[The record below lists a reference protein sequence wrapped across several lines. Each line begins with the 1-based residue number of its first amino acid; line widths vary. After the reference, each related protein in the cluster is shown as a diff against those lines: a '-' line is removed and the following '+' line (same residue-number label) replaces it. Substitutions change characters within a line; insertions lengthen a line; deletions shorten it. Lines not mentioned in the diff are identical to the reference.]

1 MKKLDLVYILGS
13 GSRWRNNEIRYSL
26 RSVERNLPGHK
37 VFIIGECPSWATGII
52 HIPIPDGSS
61 NKLLNARAKY
71 TAAAKDPRISDDF
84 VLMNDDFFVLKPVEN
99 IPGYS
104 RGTLAEM
111 MGRHPTKDGYYYK
124 SLRDTKCL
132 LNSMGILN
140 PIDFEIHAP
149 IIFNKEKLITT
160 IELIGTDKAYS
171 IRSCYGNLSNS
182 EPRKT
187 EDFKA
192 SNLAEFAYQVNRDP
206 AYLSISDAVVAQR
219 EFRDWI
225 RRKFQEPS
233 KYETDRG
240 AGADILPGA
249 PMDCLRYYAKR
260 HFTYDKK
267 TYSTGEIIDGEVM
280 DDLRNDPAMSGCY
293 ELK

>member
-1 MKKLDLVYILGS
+1 MKKHDLVYILGT

-37 VFIIGECPSWATGII
+37 VFIVGECPTWATSIT
-52 HIPIPDGSS
+52 HIPAADDNK

-71 TAAAKDPRISDDF
+71 MAAAKDQRISDEF

-99 IPGYS
+99 IPAYS

-111 MGRHPTKDGYYYK
+111 LRRHPTQDGYYYK
-124 SLRDTKCL
+124 SLKDTKCL

-140 PIDFEIHAP
+140 PLDFEIHAP

-160 IELIGTDKAYS
+160 IELIGTQNAYS
-171 IRSCYGNLSNS
+171 IRSCYGNLHNLD
-182 EPRKT
+182 PRVT
-187 EDFKA
+187 TDFKA
-192 SNLAEFAYQVNRDP
+192 SNLAEFTHQINRDP

-225 RRKFQEPS
+225 RRTFPEPS
-233 KYETDRG
+233 QFETDRG
-240 AGADILPGA
+240 AGSDILPGA
-249 PMDCLRYYAKR
+249 PMDCLKFYAKKS
-260 HFTYDKK
+260 FIYNKK
-267 TYSTGEIIDGEVM
+267 IYSTGEIIDGEVM